1 MKRMVRTVQELS
13 AEEKLRL
20 ICGKDFWHTDDL
32 GGKIPQI
39 TVADGPSGLRIV
51 KERAEDGSETAY
63 PAAAYPAISLLA
75 NTWNR
80 AAAAEMGEC
89 LADECLE
96 KGVDIL
102 LAPGVN
108 IKRHPLNGR
117 NFEYFSEDP
126 VLAGE
131 MAKAYIGGLQGG
143 GVGACL
149 KHFCCNNLEYD
160 RQNQSSEVDERT
172 LRELYYLPFE
182 IACEAQPVSLMC
194 SYNRINGTFGAEYAK
209 GFALLRGEFGFR
221 GAIVSDWSAVRDRTA
236 SAAAG
241 LDLEMPFNGEN
252 YRKLCEDYRRGAL
265 SDAALD
271 ACAQRVLDLVYR
283 CKEMRQGKKPARTDK
298 ERRAAARRIA
308 AEGMVLLKNNG
319 VLPLQ
324 AGGSAALSGCYARP
338 DSCGMLRGGG
348 SSAVNRGEEK
358 FDLTARL
365 AERGTEVRFEGAFR
379 YDEVESFGQSARRA
393 ALLAAECDCS
403 IVCVGLGEKFEREGA
418 DRETARLPAVQER
431 AILESAKSNPNTV
444 VVVFAGSY
452 IDMSA
457 WEEKAAAILFAGY
470 PGTGG
475 DDALADILVGK
486 VNPSGKLSETFPR
499 CLADV
504 PAADG
509 RCVSAGV
516 TRYMEGLGVGYRC
529 FSTNDVPVLFPF
541 GHGLSYSAF
550 VYSDLSASAE
560 SGVLHIS
567 FAVENASERG
577 GAETVQ
583 VYVRECV
590 PLVSRPDRELK
601 DFAKAEIA
609 AGKRKRFSFSLGQRA
624 FAHWSASKDCWEV
637 SDGVYEVLIGSS
649 AQDIRLRCKLC
660 IKNGE
665 ILLR

>member
-1 MKRMVRTVQELS
+1 MKRKTVQELS

-20 ICGKDFWHTDDL
+20 LCGKDFWHTDDL
-32 GGKIPQI
+32 AGKIPQI
-39 TVADGPSGLRIV
+39 TVSDGPNGLRIV
-51 KERAEDGSETAY
+51 KERAADGSETAY
-63 PAAAYPAISLLA
+63 PATAYPAISLLA

-80 AAAAEMGEC
+80 EAAREMGAC

-96 KGVDIL
+96 KDVDIL

-131 MAKAYIGGLQGG
+131 MAKAYIEGLQGG

-160 RQNQSSEVDERT
+160 RLNQSSEVDERT
-172 LRELYYLPFE
+172 LRELYYRPFE

-194 SYNRINGTFGAEYAK
+194 SYNRINGTLGAEYAK
-209 GFALLRGEFGFR
+209 GFALLRKEFRFR

-241 LDLEMPFNGEN
+241 LDLEMPFNEKN
-252 YRKLCEDYRRGAL
+252 YRKLCEDYARGAL

-283 CKEMRQGKKPARTDK
+283 CKQMRHGKKAARTAE

-308 AEGMVLLKNNG
+308 AEGVVLLKNNG

-324 AGGSAALSGCYARP
+324 KGRRAALSGCYARP
-338 DSCGMLRGGG
+338 DTCGMLRGGG
-348 SSAVNRGEEK
+348 SSAVNRGEEA
-358 FDLTARL
+358 FDLPARL
-365 AERGTEVRFEGAFR
+365 AERGVEVCFESAFR

-393 ALLAAECDCS
+393 ALHAAACDCS

-431 AILESAKSNPNTV
+431 AILASAKSDPNTV

-457 WEEKAAAILFAGY
+457 WEEKVAAILFAGY

-475 DDALADILVGK
+475 DGALADILVGA
-486 VNPSGKLSETFPR
+486 VNPSGKLSETIPR

-509 RCVSAGV
+509 CGVFAGV
-516 TRYMEGLGVGYRC
+516 TAYTEGLGVGYRHY
-529 FSTNDVPVLFPF
+529 STCGVPVLFPF

-560 SGVLHIS
+560 DGGLRLS
-567 FAVENASERG
+567 FAVENTSARD
-577 GAETVQ
+577 GAETAQ

-590 PLVSRPDRELK
+590 PLVRRPDRELK
-601 DFAKAEIA
+601 EFAKAEIG
-609 AGKRKRFSFSLGQRA
+609 AGRRKRFSFLLGPRA
-624 FAHWSASKDCWEV
+624 FAHWSASKDGWEV
-637 SDGVYEVLIGSS
+637 SDGVYEVLVGSS
-649 AQDIRLRCKLC
+649 AQDIRLQCKLC

-665 ILLR
+665 ILLH